1 MFGALWLDDMKA
13 SKEIK
18 RWINKRRSES
28 GKKNGVVS
36 WLWDAPDMEVKDAN
50 SKKLYDRKDKRL
62 PTIEA

>member
-1 MFGALWLDDMKA
+1 MQA
-13 SKEIK
+13 SKEVRNWANSQRK
-18 RWINKRRSES
+18 HR

-62 PTIEA
+62 PQEIED